1 MGEQASAQAQH
12 RTLAEKLEHLFT
24 TIHPRDRGEY
34 SLQEVCDGVRE
45 QGGPGMTPTYLW
57 QLRTGLRDNPSKAH
71 LEALGRFFGIDPKYF
86 LDSELADQIDKELE
100 LIVAM
105 RDAGIRNLALHA
117 SRLTPEGLQVAL
129 SIVEQVGRLETRSSG
144 RKEERDEDSD
154 AAASDRPSGAHRP
167 TQPSRAV

>member
-1 MGEQASAQAQH
+1 MGEHSSTKSKH
-12 RTLAEKLEHLFT
+12 RTLAEKLEHLFA

-45 QGGPGMTPTYLW
+45 QGGPGMTTNYLW
-57 QLRTGLRDNPSKAH
+57 QLRSGLRDNPSKAH

-86 LDSELADQIDKELE
+86 LDSDVADQIDRELD

-105 RDAGIRNLALHA
+105 RDAGIRNLALRA

-129 SIVEQVGRLETRSSG
+129 NIVEQVAQLETRGSG
-144 RKEERDEDSD
+144 RKE
-154 AAASDRPSGAHRP
+154 
-167 TQPSRAV
+167 SR